1 MSEQPPRDLK
11 RIVLRG
17 AGLAGLGHFLAQGL
31 NLAAYLVIAR
41 LVTPDEYGVY
51 VAGSL
56 ITGIGVSLAGGGLQS
71 AIIQR
76 RERVEEAASTAVVS
90 SLLAGATLA
99 LLSLALSPLVTLFF
113 HNERAGAITAALS
126 GWSLLRCAAIVPDAL
141 MQRRFSFVRRLV
153 VDPAGIL
160 AFGVVSI
167 VATANGMGAWGLVA
181 GTYASA
187 VIQLGLSWGLARWRP
202 RLRLISY
209 RTWLELARFA
219 RHLFASELLRRI
231 STEAP
236 GAVVGRYLGADAL
249 GQYRYGE
256 RFGSQPQGAV
266 TNVAGYVLLP
276 AFARIAADSDRLRRA
291 FLRALRWIALVAVPS
306 GFLLVPL
313 GEPLAVVLLGER
325 WQSAGYVMMGFFAYT
340 GAHGLTQI
348 AVEAFKVIDR
358 PDLLPR
364 VRGLAAAVTVP
375 AALMGLPFGVAGV
388 AVGVSLGSVV
398 VACYAA
404 ATASRVVG
412 VAVSDIFAATW
423 PPVVASTVMAV
434 AVGALDRLVLQA
446 GSRPLG
452 AALGL
457 LAVEALAG
465 AVVYVAMLQVVA
477 PATGAEVRAVLRTG
491 ARRLGP
497 VSRWRSRRA
506 VRPKAVLAR
515 NLFDQMSE
523 AEQDEALGP
532 DLAEAVR
539 NGEVEL
545 GDLVTA
551 RPSLGRAVQ
560 RTGQS

>member
-17 AGLAGLGHFLAQGL
+17 AGLAGLGFFLAQGL

-56 ITGIGVSLAGGGLQS
+56 ITGVGVTLAGGGLQA

-90 SLLAGATLA
+90 SLAAGAALA
-99 LLSLALSPLVTLFF
+99 LLSLALSPVVALFF
-113 HNERAGAITAALS
+113 HNERAGTITAALS
-126 GWSLLRCAAIVPDAL
+126 GWCLVRCTAIVPDAL
-141 MQRRFSFVRRLV
+141 MQRRFAFVRRLV

-160 AFGVVSI
+160 AFGVVAI

-187 VIQLGLSWGLARWRP
+187 LTQTGLSWGLARWRP
-202 RLRLISY
+202 RLGLISF

-231 STEAP
+231 SVEAP
-236 GAVVGRYLGADAL
+236 GAFVGRYLGADAL
-249 GQYRYGE
+249 GIYRYGD

-266 TNVAGYVLLP
+266 VNVAGYVLLP
-276 AFARIAADSDRLRRA
+276 AFARIAAEPDRLRRA
-291 FLRALRWIALVAVPS
+291 FLRALRSIALVAVPS

-325 WQSAGYVMMGFFAYT
+325 WQTAGYVMMGFFAYT
-340 GAHGLTQI
+340 GAHGLVQI
-348 AVEAFKVIDR
+348 AVEAFKAIDR
-358 PDLLPR
+358 PELLPR
-364 VRGLAAAVTVP
+364 VRGLAAAVTV
-375 AALMGLPFGVAGV
+375 AGALLGLPFGVVGV
-388 AVGVSLGSVV
+388 AVGVSLGSVL

-404 ATASRVVG
+404 ATASRVIG
-412 VAVSDIFAATW
+412 VPVSDSFAATW

-434 AVGALDRLVLQA
+434 AVWALDRLLLQA

-452 AALGL
+452 AALVL

-465 AVVYVAMLQVVA
+465 AVVYVAMLQVIA
-477 PATGAEVRAVLRTG
+477 PATGAEVRAVLRAG
-491 ARRLGP
+491 ARRLEP
-497 VSRWRSRRA
+497 LSRWRKRRA
-506 VRPKAVLAR
+506 VSPKAALAR
-515 NLFDQMSE
+515 NLFEQMSE

-532 DLAEAVR
+532 ELAAAVR

-545 GDLVTA
+545 GDLVTTS
-551 RPSLGRAVQ
+551 PGLGGAVP
-560 RTGQS
+560 RTGES